1 MQKIDNTFKEE
12 KFIAKAMAAYY
23 YNITEE
29 VDISVS
35 NTRIQNQTL

>member
-23 YNITEE
+23 YITEE

-35 NTRIQNQTL
+35 NARIQNQTL